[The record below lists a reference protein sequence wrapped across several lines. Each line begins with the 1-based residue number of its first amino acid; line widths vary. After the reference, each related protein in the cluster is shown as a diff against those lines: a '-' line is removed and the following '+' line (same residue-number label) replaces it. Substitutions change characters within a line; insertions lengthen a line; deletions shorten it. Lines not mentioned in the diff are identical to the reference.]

1 MKFIVSFI
9 IIINFTFNLEF
20 ANSNLCIDEI
30 CIPTEYNKLTKP
42 PPINETTE
50 VLVKFKRIQI
60 FNIDENKSTI
70 TIKLAIL
77 MFWFEPRIFISPSN
91 STEEH
96 KRLPKEF
103 VNLIWLPDA
112 YIPHVH
118 KINKYNFIHN
128 FEVYFYAMDELSR
141 TLLGCQIEV
150 EVVLFCKMTFE
161 AYPIDENTCYF
172 TLGSYAPLN
181 QSAQIYN
188 LWETWESSGP
198 VVFDA
203 SEQVAQLGFAID
215 IKEGLPKN
223 VERPWNGSFQRTGFE
238 VRFQRK
244 VTRFIPS
251 YYIPSGILVVLSWV
265 SNLIYHYSEIGSLC

>member
-1 MKFIVSFI
+1 MKFIVTCI
-9 IIINFTFNLEF
+9 IIHFYSNILF

-30 CIPTEYNKLTKP
+30 CIPSEYNKLTKP
-42 PPINETTE
+42 PPKNETTE

-60 FNIDENKSTI
+60 FDIDENKNTI
-70 TIKLAIL
+70 TLKLAIL
-77 MFWFEPRIFISPSN
+77 MFWLEPRILISSN
-91 STEEH
+91 TTGEG
-96 KRLPKEF
+96 KWTNLPKEF
-103 VNLIWLPDA
+103 VNHIWMPDA

-118 KINKYNFIHN
+118 KINKYNFIHD
-128 FEVYFYAMDELSR
+128 FEVYFYAIDESWR
-141 TLLGCQIEV
+141 TMLGCQIEV
-150 EVVLFCKMTFE
+150 EIVLFCKMTFE

-188 LWETWESSGP
+188 LWQTWDSSGP

-203 SEQVAQLGFAID
+203 SEQVAQLGFTID

-223 VERPWNGSFQRTGFE
+223 IERPWNGSFQRTGFE
-238 VRFQRK
+238 VKFQRK

-265 SNLIYHYSEIGSLC
+265 SN